1 MKEMSK
7 MAFSESFV
15 AGLETKSA
23 RFQREFY
30 EIMDALYEYLDSEKE
45 IFDFQS
51 YLETQISYDKPG
63 NQLFWRSGMCGGRP
77 TQENKQEYIEDL
89 QKTLFGLF
97 QEDRDWNGENGVL
110 TATHFII
117 AIRTPE
123 GIIGDEEKAMLNF
136 LFYLERPNNPPELTI
151 IVTNKEAVCFEYMIA
166 ALK

>member
-1 MKEMSK
+1 MSK

-63 NQLFWRSGMCGGRP
+63 NQLFWRSGNSVG
-77 TQENKQEYIEDL
+77 
-89 QKTLFGLF
+89 
-97 QEDRDWNGENGVL
+97 
-110 TATHFII
+110 
-117 AIRTPE
+117 
-123 GIIGDEEKAMLNF
+123 
-136 LFYLERPNNPPELTI
+136 
-151 IVTNKEAVCFEYMIA
+151 
-166 ALK
+166 